1 MQWFRIITMTCT
13 RIYKQ
18 IFIKHIYLVLRL
30 DEVAD
35 QCLILSNN
43 VEPKFPGQLWCC
55 SSCMKDGMMSSN
67 TQEHHWAKQHKNCK
81 LYMKSSLSIKSWGRT
96 NMDRLPYN
104 RYGYPKDLKKSVV
117 VTKKR

>member
-18 IFIKHIYLVLRL
+18 IFIKYLYLDLRL

-35 QCLILSNN
+35 QCLILSNI
-43 VEPKFPGQLWCC
+43 VEPQFPGKLWCC
-55 SSCMKDGMMSSN
+55 LTCKKDGMMSSN
-67 TQEHHWAKQHKNCK
+67 TKEEVWVKQHKNCK
-81 LYMKSSLSIKSWGRT
+81 LFMKSCLSVKPWGRT
-96 NMDRLPYN
+96 ALDRNGVLYA
-104 RYGYPKDLKKSVV
+104 YPKDLKQSLV